1 MVSGARL
8 KVRRGVLG
16 GLICFGLGLFHLRE
30 ELREEVGRLFGLVR
44 PARGYVLIDL
54 QTTLCHHIER
64 RHTGMGEIGLVHSES
79 SAKEIGSCGCGAV
92 LAEGQKRVGYHRIGE
107 K

>member
-1 MVSGARL
+1 M
-8 KVRRGVLG
+8 KVYCGVPG
-16 GLICFGLGLFHLRE
+16 GLVCFGLGLFHLRE
-30 ELREEVGRLFGLVR
+30 GLREEAGRLFDIVP
-44 PARGYVLIDL
+44 PARCYVLIDL
-54 QTTLCHHIER
+54 RKTLCHHIER

-92 LAEGQKRVGYHRIGE
+92 AKGQKRVGYHRIGE